1 MSRVP
6 NLKKGMRMTKAR
18 VEQVGYIGWRGVVGC
33 EVLKLHEE
41 LTGFIGAGG
50 AGKSTLLIAL
60 NYALLPDRQML
71 NIKPISDVDDAN
83 NAGLDTLIGRV
94 NPNYGYAYVVL
105 DIHTRRQER
114 LVAGIHVEQKDG
126 RASFNLWTMKSVP
139 DGMSIQDLMGVTEG
153 EEVSYPD
160 MPVLK
165 RHLATRGIDM
175 DECRVIGEYGQALY
189 DAGILPCAMANR
201 DDRSLYAKIIEAA
214 FIGGISRDV
223 TTKLKEY
230 LLPAPTQLQDI
241 VRGLQECTNEV
252 LKTKSAV
259 ADANK
264 ELALI
269 QSTYGVGK
277 SAVITALRC
286 IDSDVKRTK
295 IGVEELTRSLT
306 NNRCTAEGLT
316 NSLPTIQE
324 MIALTE
330 SNKKTSKANL
340 EAEKEV
346 LAERKL
352 TLKGAQSE
360 KDSRAKETSALLS
373 KFNSGKTVWNKIAA
387 EHVTRGFDWVEQWL
401 LSNFK
406 TINQDEYKLRAQME
420 ELQDEDNRLATKKAS
435 DTSELLAE
443 TLGGQS
449 LEHSLSHL
457 SERESIV
464 HEMLLGGLSDGVVGV
479 EIDAISDLKPSKD
492 IPDLFWLGKQVPE
505 ARAAREMGEWLV
517 SPVAGGY
524 MVANKH
530 KATVFGS
537 DAIMNRRKVIASELK
552 QLEEKQKNCKLQA
565 DQVDAKRKLLSESKE
580 SIVFYLEHR
589 QDEIAYIKAADDA
602 KNEASKC
609 KTEFKEADLAYAA
622 VSGKLHEVEA
632 PFDAKLDELR
642 KEELVKRQ
650 EISRLEDSINQERS
664 RLTVEEGRLEL
675 YLKETEAA
683 KNVLGSA
690 FDLFLAAAQADD
702 ESMKYVTGRQ
712 TKRLMEL
719 KDALP
724 ADALMRMPHFANV
737 NAEDRIG
744 VIRIWPELMGV
755 IRDIVSSDMADTNGE
770 DLIKEMQERRAG
782 LDVDLERQETEVR
795 INAKSVFANIKQKVR
810 EQKAKIDKLSRLG
823 QTIEFGNVTG
833 IQIKLSTRT
842 RMLDI
847 LDGLSEQINLFDGER
862 AVHEILQEFFS
873 LKDIKMDG
881 EALLDYRNYVDLHI
895 EARRKDDDWK
905 PASSLSGTEAI
916 GGGLAIALMLTRSIA
931 LRGEASGE
939 GVKVSQIRPLFAV
952 DEVSRLNQA
961 GQAALVE
968 FARRENFQLLVT
980 APTID
985 PKYDCLLYALS
996 RRFDPHE
1003 TLVIRGIKYED
1014 KVTPDRTPE
1023 TAVV

>member
-1 MSRVP
+1 
-6 NLKKGMRMTKAR
+6 MTKAR

-83 NAGLDTLIGRV
+83 NAGLDTLMGRI

-105 DIHTRRQER
+105 DIYTRRKER
-114 LVAGIHVEQKDG
+114 LIAGIHVEQKDG
-126 RASFNLWTMKSVP
+126 RASFNLWIMDNVP
-139 DGMSIQDLMGVTEG
+139 DGMTIQDLMGVTEG

-175 DECRVIGEYGQALY
+175 NECRVIGEYGQALY
-189 DAGILPCAMANR
+189 DAGILPCAMSSR

-230 LLPAPTQLQDI
+230 LLPAPTQLRDI

-252 LKTKSAV
+252 LKTKNAV

-277 SAVITALRC
+277 SAVITALNC
-286 IDSDVKRTK
+286 IEFDIKRTK
-295 IGVEELTRSLT
+295 VSVEELTRSLT
-306 NNRCTAEGLT
+306 NNRCTVEGQK
-316 NSLPTIQE
+316 NSLPTIQG

-330 SNKKTSKANL
+330 SNKKISKGNL
-340 EAEKEV
+340 EAEKEA
-346 LAERKL
+346 LTELKL

-360 KDSRAKETSALLS
+360 KDNRAREAAELLR
-373 KFNSGKTVWNKIAA
+373 KFSSGKTVWNKIAA
-387 EHVTRGFDWVEQWL
+387 ENAMRGFDWVEQWL
-401 LSNFK
+401 LGTFQK
-406 TINQDEYKLRAQME
+406 INQEEYKLSIQME
-420 ELQDEDNRLATKKAS
+420 KLQREDDRLATRKAS
-435 DTSELLAE
+435 DTSEVLAE

-449 LEHSLSHL
+449 LEYSLSHL
-457 SERESIV
+457 SERESIL
-464 HEMLLGGLSDGVVGV
+464 HEMLFGGLSDGVVGV
-479 EIDAISDLKPSKD
+479 EIDAISELNPSMD

-505 ARAAREMGEWLV
+505 TMSAREMGEWLV

-530 KATVFGS
+530 KATAFGA
-537 DAIMNRRKVIASELK
+537 DAITNRRKVIASELK
-552 QLEEKQKNCKLQA
+552 QLEVNHQSCKLQA
-565 DQVDAKRKLLSESKE
+565 EQIDANRKLLSENKE
-580 SIVFYLEHR
+580 SISFYLEHR

-602 KNEASKC
+602 KREAAKC
-609 KTEFKEADLAYAA
+609 KTEFNATELAY
-622 VSGKLHEVEA
+622 VTLNSKLQEVEA
-632 PFDAKLDELR
+632 PFDAKLEELR
-642 KEELVKRQ
+642 DQILQKMG
-650 EISRLEDSINQERS
+650 EISGLENRIQNDQSSLTAEEERLQRFI
-664 RLTVEEGRLEL
+664 
-675 YLKETEAA
+675 KETEDA
-683 KNVLGSA
+683 KDVLGTA
-690 FDLFLAAAQADD
+690 YDLFLAAASADE
-702 ESMKYVTGRQ
+702 ESMINVTGRQ

-719 KDALP
+719 KEALPSDALT
-724 ADALMRMPHFANV
+724 RMPHFSNV
-737 NAEDRIG
+737 NAEDRVG

-770 DLIKEMQERRAG
+770 DLIKEMQERRSS

-833 IQIKLSTRT
+833 IQIKLSTRA

-847 LDGLSEQINLFDGER
+847 LDGLSEQITLFDGER
-862 AVHEILQEFFS
+862 TVHDILEEFFS
-873 LKDIKMDG
+873 LNDIKMDG
-881 EALLDYRNYVDLHI
+881 ESLLDYRNYVDLHI

-968 FARRENFQLLVT
+968 FARKENFQLLVT

-985 PKYDCLLYALS
+985 PQYDCLLYALS
-996 RRFDPHE
+996 RRFDPRE

-1014 KVTPDRTPE
+1014 KAMSVSTSEDMV
-1023 TAVV
+1023 A